1 MSDSTIK
8 PPPSLYEQLD
18 ALSISPIPSGILS
31 GALFLKA
38 LTKTTSAA
46 AIPNSGT
53 SGSSFAFH
61 KTLAASR
68 PTRLSCTLFGSAM
81 ALGTYMMIDGDPLN
95 ASGFN
100 FAWSTLYLIVNGK
113 SSISSI
119 FKGRVTPVALSG
131 LALFDAAL
139 YGREFFWSKRSPFQ
153 Q

>member
-1 MSDSTIK
+1 MSTSTIK
-8 PPPSLYEQLD
+8 PSPSVYEQLD
-18 ALSISPIPSGILS
+18 ALSVSPYPSGVLS
-31 GALFLKA
+31 AGLFLKA
-38 LTKTTSAA
+38 LTKTSSAVT
-46 AIPNSGT
+46 IPNSGT

-61 KTLAASR
+61 KKLAASQ

-113 SSISSI
+113 SSVSSV
-119 FKGRVTPVALSG
+119 FKGRLAPVALSG

-139 YGREFFWSKRSPFQ
+139 YGREFFWSKRSPFNN
-153 Q
+153 